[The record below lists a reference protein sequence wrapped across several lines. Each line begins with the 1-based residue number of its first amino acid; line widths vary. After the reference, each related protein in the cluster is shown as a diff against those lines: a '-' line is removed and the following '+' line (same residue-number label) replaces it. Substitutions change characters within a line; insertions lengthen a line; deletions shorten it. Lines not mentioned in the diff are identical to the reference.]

1 MKKGVIFDL
10 DGVLVSTDEFHY
22 RSWQRL
28 CDEEGFSFFDHNF
41 NHQFRGVARFKCV
54 EILLTA
60 AGKHATKQ
68 LVHEIAERKNNYF
81 IELLENVTDNE
92 LLPGSKH
99 MLAELQKLGVKI
111 AVASNSR
118 NAKMIIEKVGIGQYL
133 DVIVDGFD
141 LKNSKPDPEPF
152 LLAAQRIGLPPEECV
167 VIEDAVSGIQAAQA
181 AGMASLG
188 IGEKEYLP
196 NAPVLVKNLS
206 EITAGELL
214 NLSKIR

>member
-22 RSWQRL
+22 QSWQRL
-28 CDEEGFSFFDHNF
+28 CDEERFSFFDHTF
-41 NHQFRGVARFKCV
+41 NHQFRGVARFKCT

-60 AGKHATKQ
+60 AGKEPTKQ
-68 LVHEIAERKNNYF
+68 LVHEIAERKNQYF
-81 IELLENVTDNE
+81 VELLENVTDHE
-92 LLPGSKH
+92 LLPGSKQ
-99 MLAELQKLGVKI
+99 MLGDLQKRGVKI

-118 NAKMIIEKVGIGQYL
+118 NAKMIIEKVGIANYL
-133 DVIVDGFD
+133 DVIVDGYD

-152 LLAAQRIGLPPEECV
+152 LLAAQRIGLPPGECV

-206 EITAGELL
+206 EITADELL
-214 NLSKIR
+214 NLTKIQ

>member
-22 RSWQRL
+22 QSWQRL
-28 CDEEGFSFFDHNF
+28 CDEEGFAFFDHTF

-60 AGKHATKQ
+60 AGKEPTKQ

-81 IELLENVTDNE
+81 VELLENVTERE
-92 LLPGSKH
+92 LLPGSKQI
-99 MLAELQKLGVKI
+99 LAALRTRGVKI

-118 NAKMIIEKVGIGQYL
+118 NAKMIIDKVGIGHYL
-133 DVIVDGFD
+133 DVIVDGYD

-152 LLAAQRIGLPPEECV
+152 LLAAQRIGVPPAECV

-188 IGEKEYLP
+188 IGAKEYLP

-206 EITAGELL
+206 EITADELL
-214 NLSKIR
+214 NLTKIY